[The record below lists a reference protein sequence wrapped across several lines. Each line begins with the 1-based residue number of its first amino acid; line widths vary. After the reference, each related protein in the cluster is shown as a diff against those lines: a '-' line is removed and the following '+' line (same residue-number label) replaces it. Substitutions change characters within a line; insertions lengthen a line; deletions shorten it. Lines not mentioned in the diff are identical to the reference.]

1 MCLKFYK
8 LNDNGYLQITDYKM
22 NGKQYLSGILITY
35 NDFKP
40 TWKHLKADKI
50 PNLIKLSTKI
60 NKLPKQTRN
69 LTKTNTWMY
78 GTHKEVLINDKLHL
92 VQQQRDYKTNKVLS
106 EVIKEIAVI

>member
-1 MCLKFYK
+1 MPIKFFK
-8 LNDNGYLQITDYKM
+8 LNENEYLQVTDYIM
-22 NGKQYLSGILITY
+22 NNKKYLSGILITY

-50 PNLIKLSTKI
+50 PRLIKLSTKI
-60 NKLPKQTRN
+60 NKLPEQHKE

-92 VQQQRDYKTNKVLS
+92 VQQQRDYKTNKVLH
-106 EVIKEIAVI
+106 ETIKEIVVQ